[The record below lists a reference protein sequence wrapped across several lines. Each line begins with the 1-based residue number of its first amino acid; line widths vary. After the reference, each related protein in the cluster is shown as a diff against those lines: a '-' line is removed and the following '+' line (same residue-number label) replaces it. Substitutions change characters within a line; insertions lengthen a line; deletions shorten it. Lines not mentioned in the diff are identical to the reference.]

1 MKYLP
6 TIAVAVFCMASAAA
20 CSVKEERVVQQPAP
34 VATVVTPVPAG
45 TVVTSQPVPA
55 TTTVY
60 TNR

>member
-6 TIAVAVFCMASAAA
+6 TIAAVIFCLASAVA
-20 CSVKEERVVQQPAP
+20 CTVKEERIVQQPAP
-34 VATVVTPVPAG
+34 AATVVTPAPAG
-45 TVVTSQPVPA
+45 TVVTSQPAPA